1 MKKSIIIFSLLS
13 LVIAMTACSIVVET
27 ELEQDQ
33 AGEVTP
39 PAQDVKLVP
48 MTFTAS
54 YSYDGVDEE
63 ETKTVLNGFKI
74 EWKKAYDKI
83 AVFDNV
89 DSNVAHEFT
98 AESDG
103 ETTTFTGS
111 VAAGATKFFAVYP
124 YSAAEDCS
132 STPFTEGSTEYNGY
146 MNVSIP
152 NVQTPV
158 PGSFDPKAAVL
169 VACSGE
175 SVNALN
181 FKIPFAIVKF
191 TVDYDDIYSVSFSA
205 EEDMTGS
212 IKTSMRAN
220 GNINV
225 DKGEGTVYKGLT
237 IKNGDNE
244 PLVSGATYYAVV
256 RYRTGDYA
264 YTTFT
269 AELGNTGC
277 GYAQRIASKRVG
289 LERASVNNLGN
300 FSGMTFTTNRYK
312 GYEDGLTII
321 IGDKSFRKADLG
333 TSRLL
338 TARTLS
344 NAVVNEQGVT
354 FLTGGEYPYATEIAL
369 SKDVI
374 LIGNGDSEA
383 KLIGSGGDDSK
394 AWKLISG
401 SLSLNSLLIDIST
414 YTKNGFACNKDA
426 TGDYSLLEINGC
438 NIAGGYPVFFQNGS
452 KYGMSV
458 AKIRIVNS
466 IYSTGRATQII
477 NIPSAT
483 SSENF
488 TSIEFNNNLVYS
500 RTPSSTFNCDVLNG
514 KTSGVE
520 TSSVTSITMNNN
532 LFVNT
537 VSSGGAIKFFDV
549 ASLSITDNIL
559 WDGNSYDLGGS
570 TSAKLITLQNTAPAN
585 LASFTL
591 GGNIGIG
598 LATGKAFRY
607 SSGTLATNIKSQ
619 FSLQDLL
626 KDNPF
631 TSSPVVNLDGTID
644 IDLLD
649 AYSAIGPQIDV
660 PM

>member
-1 MKKSIIIFSLLS
+1 MKKSIILLGVLS
-13 LVIAMTACSIVVET
+13 LVFATVACNRLEEKIEVPDNTPEKEVV
-27 ELEQDQ
+27 
-33 AGEVTP
+33 
-39 PAQDVKLVP
+39 LVP

-54 YSYDGVDEE
+54 HSLDGVDDDES
-63 ETKTVLNGFKI
+63 TKTILDGLAIK
-74 EWKKAYDKI
+74 WKAGDKI
-83 AVFDNV
+83 AVFDNI
-89 DSNVAHEFT
+89 DPSTPHLFEAT
-98 AESDG
+98 SDG
-103 ETTTFTGS
+103 ATTSFTGE
-111 VAAGATKFFAVYP
+111 AADGATTFFAVYP
-124 YSAAEDCS
+124 YSAAANCS
-132 STPFTEGSTEYNGY
+132 MENPDAGTFGY
-146 MNVSIP
+146 MNVNIP
-152 NVQTPV
+152 EIQTPV
-158 PGSFDPKAAVL
+158 AGSFDPEAAVI
-169 VACSGE
+169 VAS
-175 SVNALN
+175 SDALSKAFH
-181 FKIPFAIVKF
+181 FKVPFAIAKF
-191 TVDYDDIYSVSFSA
+191 KVDYDDVFSVTLSSGKN
-205 EEDMTGS
+205 MTGS
-212 IKTSMRAN
+212 LKTTMRDT
-220 GNINV
+220 GGI
-225 DKGEGTVYKGLT
+225 GTGDGDGTKYKTLT
-237 IKNGDNE
+237 IKNADNS
-244 PLVSGATYYAVV
+244 PLTKGETYYAVV
-256 RYRTGDYA
+256 RYRIDGNS
-264 YTTFT
+264 YTDFT
-269 AELGNTGC
+269 ASLGNTAC
-277 GYAQRIASKRVG
+277 GYASKTASAAVPMA
-289 LERASVNNLGN
+289 RASVNNLGT

-344 NAVVNEQGVT
+344 NDVVNVQGVT

-383 KLIGSGGDDSK
+383 KLIGSGGK
-394 AWKLISG
+394 VWKLISG

-414 YTKNGFACNKDA
+414 YTNNGFACNKDA

-466 IYSTGRATQII
+466 IYSTERATQII